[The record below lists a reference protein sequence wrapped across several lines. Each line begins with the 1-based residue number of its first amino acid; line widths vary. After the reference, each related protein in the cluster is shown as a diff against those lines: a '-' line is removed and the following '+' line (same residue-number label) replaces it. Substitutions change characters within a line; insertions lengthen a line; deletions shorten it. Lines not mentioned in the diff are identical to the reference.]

1 MTPPPKLAWLFALLW
16 IHGACAE
23 VKTPPLVECAAGQV
37 LSNGVCV
44 GQPDGSVPDPLSV
57 ELTDGLLSYLDFD
70 PDVTNYVVE
79 VRYLLP
85 ELRLRVAPSAGVQ
98 LAWQSQSLALDGNG
112 EAVLQFNPGASDL
125 LRVTT
130 DEGDEYR
137 ITIQRDVALEFE
149 QSAYAKAPVAVPNE
163 GFGAAVAASG
173 DAVVVGGGAD
183 RVVIFRRA
191 ADAWAR
197 ETEIEAPSGSVGEF
211 GKSVAIDGDTV
222 IVGALRAAYVYAY
235 DGSVWTQEDTLAA
248 ANNDDAFG
256 VAVGV
261 AGDTAVVGSSSDSSK
276 IPSSGAAFVFVRN
289 GAQWPEQDVLKASN
303 AGNGDSFGSSVAID
317 GDLIVVGARGEDS
330 DSTGVDG
337 SQTDSFETAADSGAA
352 YVFSRDAGDWSQ
364 VAYLKSPET
373 IRGGAFAWAVD
384 VFGATVVVG
393 APGGDD
399 GHGEAHVFSDSATS
413 WRYEETLNSP
423 NLGADDVFG
432 QSVGIDRI
440 NIVIGAGGEDGSAT
454 GVRIS
459 SPGAT
464 YDDDLP
470 DSGAAYVFVNDSGGW
485 TPRFYTKARNA
496 DRSDYF
502 GGRRGSLGNAV
513 AISGDTVVVGAPGED
528 SNAID
533 VGGNGG
539 DNSVPAS
546 GAAYIF
552 R

>member
-37 LSNGVCV
+37 LSNGVCI

-85 ELRLRVAPSAGVQ
+85 ELRLRVAPPAGVQ

-149 QSAYAKAPVAVPNE
+149 QTAYAKAPVAVPNE

-261 AGDTAVVGSSSDSSK
+261 AGDTAVVGSSSDSSR

-289 GAQWPEQDVLKASN
+289 GAQWTEQDVLKASN
-303 AGNGDSFGSSVAID
+303 PGNGDSFGSSVAID
-317 GDLIVVGARGEDS
+317 GDFVVVGARGEDS

-337 SQTDSFETAADSGAA
+337 SQTDNFETAADSGAA
-352 YVFSRDAGDWSQ
+352 YVFSRDAGDWSE

-399 GHGEAHVFSDSATS
+399 GHGEAHVFSDSVTT

-440 NIVIGAGGEDGSAT
+440 NIVVGAGGEDGSAT
-454 GVRIS
+454 GVRIVT
-459 SPGAT
+459 PGAT

-470 DSGAAYVFVNDSGGW
+470 DSGAAYVFVNENGGW

-502 GGRRGSLGNAV
+502 GGQRGSLGNAV

>member
-23 VKTPPLVECAAGQV
+23 VKTPPLVECVAGQV
-37 LSNGVCV
+37 LSNGVCI

-149 QSAYAKAPVAVPNE
+149 QTAYAKAPVAVPNE

-235 DGSVWTQEDTLAA
+235 DGSVWNQEDTLTA

-276 IPSSGAAFVFVRN
+276 IPSSGAAFVFVQN
-289 GAQWPEQDVLKASN
+289 GAQWTEQDVLKASN

-337 SQTDSFETAADSGAA
+337 SQTDNFETAADSGAA

-384 VFGATVVVG
+384 VFGATVLVG

-399 GHGEAHVFSDSATS
+399 GHGEAHVFSDSATA

-440 NIVIGAGGEDGSAT
+440 NIVVGAGGEDGSAT
-454 GVRIS
+454 GVRTVT
-459 SPGAT
+459 PGAT

-470 DSGAAYVFVNDSGGW
+470 DSGAAYVFVNENGGW

-496 DRSDYF
+496 DRSDFF
-502 GGRRGSLGNAV
+502 GGTRGSLGNAV